1 MGFIHFMVGCA
12 WELILIFIAFAI
24 FGYITKNGFGA
35 VREILSTITTL
46 LKTFGHWVRKKCLE
60 YLKKEESADRTDKQ
74 SAVAAYNEYLKKCR
88 AQCMTFEEFSR
99 KMGDGDTFT
108 LD

>member
-12 WELILIFIAFAI
+12 WELILIFVAFAI

-35 VREILSTITTL
+35 VREILSTITTV

-60 YLKKEESADRTDKQ
+60 YLKRESADETDKQ
-74 SAVAAYNEYLKKCR
+74 SAVNAYNEYLKKCR
-88 AQCMTFEEFSR
+88 AQCMTFEEFAS
-99 KMGDGDTFT
+99 KMKDRDTFT
-108 LD
+108 ID